1 MGRMFRRPEG
11 KEDVIYGSNSESFTA
26 VIHYG
31 GTFKM
36 DKGFRYTSEHAA
48 YYDFCDKDTL
58 CIFDFC
64 DIALDLGMAG
74 PLEKEDI
81 FSNEED
87 AAEDEFETGD
97 AVDFFQ
103 KEDVGEDEFETGNAA
118 EFFEN
123 EDAADFFETEDVA
136 ADFFETEVEDVAHE
150 VQTEDAI
157 EVEDVEAEV
166 ETENTAHG
174 VQSEDA
180 ANVVEEET
188 ENATHRVQNEDAANV
203 VEEEDEVAFDVEV
216 EVEVENGNEV
226 EVEDFDSDFFDSD
239 GEIAKDEVYED
250 EVAKRVAQD
259 LKGLNENMVDEVD
272 DTDSDSLHSAHG
284 SDSDSPIWTEFNT
297 ECDMENPKFKIKTFN
312 DVHTCSKVMKNK
324 NITSKF
330 LAKTYLH
337 RWQRDRNYSDKLLRQ
352 EAEEDFVATIPP
364 SKCLRARRYA
374 MEILDGSYKEQFSKM
389 YDYLGELRETNPG
402 TRTICK
408 LDARLFQRVYA
419 CLDACKKGYTAGCRP
434 ILSLDGCFLK
444 GHYTGYILTAV
455 GIDANDGIYPIAYAA
470 VEGENFSSWSWFLLL
485 LQTDL
490 EISNSYHISFMSD
503 RQKGLKEALEE
514 VFHESK
520 QRKCVRHIYNNFKSK
535 EYNKEKILKDV
546 VWKAARATYVT
557 QYNKVM
563 AEMQALSEASYK
575 WFEDL
580 PLTMWSKSHFSTRSK
595 CDMLLN
601 NLSECFNKVILEA
614 RDKPIPTMLEII
626 RTKMMKRIVQRRE
639 EAEKFTGPLCPKIQR
654 KLDNQIQ
661 QSIRC
666 YPTYAD
672 NFKYQVECGPGEQHV
687 VDIKNHSCTCRK
699 WDFSGIPCN
708 HAVLVINHDNGN
720 ITSFVN
726 PCYYKDT
733 QLAIYGHYISPISGV
748 NQWTKNQAMEPILP
762 PVLRR
767 PPGRPN
773 KKRRLEADEA
783 PTTGKV
789 SKRGVKM
796 TCTKCG
802 KTGHNIRTCKGVVGG
817 NKYLNKDRQGSRQQ
831 QPSRPKQPIRR
842 KHNPPQQSSAQ
853 QQSSSQNQPPS
864 VITVWWMMY
873 NSATQESGVSN
884 RATQD
889 PNSVATD

>member
-1 MGRMFRRPEG
+1 
-11 KEDVIYGSNSESFTA
+11 
-26 VIHYG
+26 
-31 GTFKM
+31 
-36 DKGFRYTSEHAA
+36 
-48 YYDFCDKDTL
+48 
-58 CIFDFC
+58 
-64 DIALDLGMAG
+64 MAG
-74 PLEKEDI
+74 PLGVYWKSSIETLSFDNVNPLKEDSDILRMMESMPSNQYMHIYLAEKEDI
-81 FSNEED
+81 FSNKED

-97 AVDFFQ
+97 AANFFQ
-103 KEDVGEDEFETGNAA
+103 NEDVGEDEFETGDVA

-123 EDAADFFETEDVA
+123 EDAADFFETEDIA

-157 EVEDVEAEV
+157 EVEDVEAGV
-166 ETENTAHG
+166 ETENIAHG
-174 VQSEDA
+174 VQSEDVVEVEYADEAGVETENAAHGDQSEDA

-188 ENATHRVQNEDAANV
+188 ENAAHGVQSEDATNV

-239 GEIAKDEVYED
+239 GEITEDEVYED
-250 EVAKRVAQD
+250 DVAKRVAQD
-259 LKGLNENMVDEVD
+259 LNGLNENMVDEVD

-297 ECDMENPKFKIKTFN
+297 ERDMENPKFKVSLVFPNKETLKEALRQYGRKNRYYVKFDINDRRRLRAVCKDGCPWKLWASKTDSVTENFQIKTFN

-352 EAEEDFVATIPP
+352 EAEEDFVATIPR

-408 LDARLFQRVYA
+408 LDARLFQRVYV

-434 ILSLDGCFLK
+434 MLSLDGCFLK
-444 GHYTGYILTAV
+444 GHYIGYILTAV

-490 EISNSYHISFMSD
+490 EISNSYHISFMSE

-514 VFHESK
+514 VFPESE

-535 EYNKEKILKDV
+535 EYNKGKTLKDV

-557 QYNKVM
+557 QYNKAM
-563 AEMQALSEASYK
+563 AEMQALSEASFK
-575 WFEDL
+575 WLEDL
-580 PLTMWSKSHFSTRSK
+580 PPTMRSRSHFSTRSK

-601 NLSECFNKVILEA
+601 NLLECFNKVILEA
-614 RDKPIPTMLEII
+614 RDKPILTMLEII

-639 EAEKFTGPLCPKIQR
+639 ETEKFTGPLCPKIQR

-666 YPTYAD
+666 YLTYAG
-672 NFKYQVECGPGEQHV
+672 NFKYQVECGPG
-687 VDIKNHSCTCRK
+687 
-699 WDFSGIPCN
+699 
-708 HAVLVINHDNGN
+708 
-720 ITSFVN
+720 
-726 PCYYKDT
+726 
-733 QLAIYGHYISPISGV
+733 
-748 NQWTKNQAMEPILP
+748 
-762 PVLRR
+762 
-767 PPGRPN
+767 
-773 KKRRLEADEA
+773 
-783 PTTGKV
+783 
-789 SKRGVKM
+789 
-796 TCTKCG
+796 
-802 KTGHNIRTCKGVVGG
+802 
-817 NKYLNKDRQGSRQQ
+817 
-831 QPSRPKQPIRR
+831 
-842 KHNPPQQSSAQ
+842 
-853 QQSSSQNQPPS
+853 
-864 VITVWWMMY
+864 
-873 NSATQESGVSN
+873 
-884 RATQD
+884 
-889 PNSVATD
+889 